1 MAQPGVLPGLASV
14 LSGVEGGFS
23 VLSSDCH
30 TRVFPVVYIC
40 GTLSPV
46 RHAISFLQI
55 VQNSRQIIIGRVLG
69 VVYYNIVSILTIP
82 YRGRWEVWK
91 RLKTPLHNIKM
102 VPSMVII

>member
-46 RHAISFLQI
+46 GHAISFLQI
-55 VQNSRQIIIGRVLG
+55 VQNFRQIIIGRVLG
-69 VVYYNIVSILTIP
+69 IVYYRTPRPKCKILPGGQALHDPVGILP
-82 YRGRWEVWK
+82 EV
-91 RLKTPLHNIKM
+91 L
-102 VPSMVII
+102 

>member
-1 MAQPGVLPGLASV
+1 MAVERTGLPMVAGALSSTARRTARACFSV

-55 VQNSRQIIIGRVLG
+55 A
-69 VVYYNIVSILTIP
+69 
-82 YRGRWEVWK
+82 
-91 RLKTPLHNIKM
+91 
-102 VPSMVII
+102 

>member
-1 MAQPGVLPGLASV
+1 MAQPGVLSGLASV

-46 RHAISFLQI
+46 GHAISFLQI
-55 VQNSRQIIIGRVLG
+55 VQNFRQIIIGRVLG
-69 VVYYNIVSILTIP
+69 IVYY
-82 YRGRWEVWK
+82 
-91 RLKTPLHNIKM
+91 KTPCQSFVTISDSHCAK
-102 VPSMVII
+102 

>member
-1 MAQPGVLPGLASV
+1 MAQPGVLSGLASV

-46 RHAISFLQI
+46 GHAISFLQI
-55 VQNSRQIIIGRVLG
+55 VQNFRQIIIGRVLG
-69 VVYYNIVSILTIP
+69 IVYYS
-82 YRGRWEVWK
+82 K
-91 RLKTPLHNIKM
+91 
-102 VPSMVII
+102 SSS